1 MSTPKP
7 RVLHISTET
16 GWRGGER
23 QVQLLTDGMLARGW
37 PCLVACPPSS
47 ALFADRQ
54 QKQLA
59 LALRAS
65 GEFDPLAVARLVS
78 LARQNGVALLHAHTS
93 HAHTLAWIAGSIMD
107 LPVVVTRRVDFPISR
122 NALSRRKYLSSRIT
136 FIAISHGVGDVLAAG
151 GVPPERIHLVHSGID
166 LSRYPYREGP
176 RDEEAAARWGIRPNE
191 ALLLNVAALV
201 DHKDHLTLIR
211 AAAILREL
219 LPAPWKILIAG
230 SGEREGEIR
239 RAIAD
244 LHLTDHIQ
252 LLGYVA
258 DLTSLYRAA
267 DLFVLSSHLEG
278 LCTSILDA
286 MSAGVPVVA
295 TRTGGIPEAVEHEV
309 TGLLVPPR
317 QPAQLAHALARV
329 LCDPTLR
336 MTFAQAA
343 RQKVIREFSADAM
356 IEGTLT
362 VYRTLLRI

>member
-7 RVLHISTET
+7 RILHISTET

-47 ALFADRQ
+47 ALFRDRQ

-59 LALRAS
+59 VVLRTS
-65 GEFDPLAVARLVS
+65 GEFDPFAVGRLIR
-78 LARQNGVALLHAHTS
+78 LARQNEIALLHAHTS
-93 HAHTLAWIAGSIMD
+93 HGHTLAWIAGSILN
-107 LPVVVTRRVDFPISR
+107 LPVIVTRRVDFPVSR
-122 NALSRRKYLSSRIT
+122 NGFSRRKYVSSRIT
-136 FIAISHGVGDVLAAG
+136 FIAISRGVRDVLAAG
-151 GVPPERIHLVHSGID
+151 GVPPQRIHLVHSGID

-191 ALLLNVAALV
+191 ALILNVAALV
-201 DHKDHLTLIR
+201 DHKDHRTLIR

-230 SGEREGEIR
+230 SGELEGEIR
-239 RAIAD
+239 QSLAD
-244 LHLTDHIQ
+244 FYLTDRVQ
-252 LLGYVA
+252 LLGYVE

-267 DLFVLSSHLEG
+267 DVFVLSSHLEG

-295 TRTGGIPEAVEHEV
+295 TRTGGVPEAVEHEM

-317 QPAQLAHALARV
+317 QPAELARALARV
-329 LCDPTLR
+329 LRDPTLR
-336 MTFAQAA
+336 STLAQAA
-343 RQKVIREFSADAM
+343 RQKVAREFSAEAM
-356 IEGTLT
+356 IEGTLN
-362 VYRTLLRI
+362 VYRKVLRI